1 MLSCFFNKFRFYIM
15 DKKVQFLL
23 VGVIFLL
30 MLFYGSIEAAPV
42 GLNKVESLEERLEKL
57 EKREKDRY
65 KDGEKE
71 IRVYFKNGFKMRS
84 LDNNFKF
91 QAGGRI
97 MHDWGFFTEDS
108 KFASTIGSQENGARF
123 RRVRFFMAGILYNTI
138 KFKWDMDIDGGSNGV
153 TFKDVYIGTHKI
165 PVLGNFQVGHFK
177 RPASL
182 DSITSSKYL
191 TFMERSLTNTFFKT
205 RNTGFAFFNQHFNKR
220 FTWFTFINKETSERP
235 PDFQIDGDWNVTSRI
250 TGLPYISE
258 DRKEWVHLGASW
270 SYEKATDNKVT
281 FNAARDTEIIS
292 TLFTTGV
299 ISAERFNIVGLE
311 GAVNLNQFSV
321 QGEYVIADVDKGAGP
336 NGQLDSFYIQGS
348 WYLTGENRRYS
359 SRSGSIARFKPE
371 QNFSWNKK
379 WSEGRGTGAFQLAVR
394 YSELDLNDS
403 DAGIAG
409 GEQESLTVGLNW
421 ELNPMS
427 RIMYNYIHADFS
439 SGVGAD
445 NGTLKSNLI
454 RFQVD
459 F

>member
-1 MLSCFFNKFRFYIM
+1 MGNKGHNFLVGLM
-15 DKKVQFLL
+15 FLL
-23 VGVIFLL
+23 T
-30 MLFYGSIEAAPV
+30 LFAESSEARPV
-42 GLNKVESLEERLEKL
+42 DLNKIESLEERLEKL

-71 IRVYFKNGFKMRS
+71 IHIYFKNGFKMRS

-123 RRVRFFMAGILYNTI
+123 RRVRFFMAGMLYNTI
-138 KFKWDMDIDGGSNGV
+138 KFKWDMDIDGGANGV
-153 TFKDVYIGTHKI
+153 TFKDMYIGTHKI
-165 PVLGNFQVGHFK
+165 PILGNFQVGHFK

-182 DSITSSKYL
+182 DSVTSSKYL

-205 RNTGFAFFNQHFNKR
+205 RNTGFSFFNQHFNKR
-220 FTWFTFINKETSERP
+220 FTWFTFVNKETAERP
-235 PDFQIDGDWNVTSRI
+235 PDFEIDGDWNVTSRI

-258 DRKEWVHLGASW
+258 DGKEWVHLGASW

-311 GAVNLNQFSV
+311 GAVNWNQFSV
-321 QGEYVIADVDKGAGP
+321 QGEYVITDVDKGADP
-336 NGQLDSFYIQGS
+336 NGQLDSFYVQGS
-348 WYLTGENRRYS
+348 WYLTDENRRYS
-359 SRSGSIARFKPE
+359 PRSGSIARFKPK

-379 WSEGRGTGAFQLAVR
+379 WSKGLGTGAFQVAVR
-394 YSELDLNDS
+394 YSELNLNDS
-403 DAGIAG
+403 DAGIEG

-427 RIMYNYIHADFS
+427 RIMYNYVHADFS

-445 NGTLKSNLI
+445 NGTLNSNLI

>member
-1 MLSCFFNKFRFYIM
+1 MLFLFFNKRRFYIM
-15 DKKVQFLL
+15 EKKVQLFL
-23 VGVIFLL
+23 VGLMFAL
-30 MLFYGSIEAAPV
+30 MLFAESIAAAPS
-42 GLNKVESLEERLEKL
+42 GLNKIESLEERLEKL

-65 KDGEKE
+65 KGRGEE

-91 QAGGRI
+91 QVGGRI
-97 MHDWGFFTEDS
+97 MHDWGFFSEDS
-108 KFASTIGSQENGARF
+108 KFASNFGSQENGARF
-123 RRVRFFMAGILYNTI
+123 RRVRFFMAGMLYNTI

-153 TFKDVYIGTHKI
+153 TFKDMYIGTHKI
-165 PVLGNFQVGHFK
+165 PILGNFQVGHFK

-191 TFMERSLTNTFFKT
+191 TFIERSLTNTFFKT

-220 FTWFTFINKETSERP
+220 FTWFTFINKETAERP
-235 PDFQIDGDWNVTSRI
+235 PDFEIDGDWNVTSRI

-258 DRKEWVHLGASW
+258 DGKEWVHLGISW

-311 GAVNLNQFSV
+311 SAVNWNQFSV
-321 QGEYVIADVDKGAGP
+321 QGEYVIADVDKGVGP
-336 NGQLDSFYIQGS
+336 NGQLNSFYVQGS

-359 SRSGSIARFKPE
+359 RRSGSIARFMPK
-371 QNFSWNKK
+371 QNFSWNKN
-379 WSEGRGTGAFQLAVR
+379 WSEGLGTGALQVAAR

-403 DAGIAG
+403 YAGIAG
-409 GEQESLTVGLNW
+409 GEQESFTVGLNW

-427 RIMYNYIHADFS
+427 RIMYNYVHADFS
-439 SGVGAD
+439 SGVGVD
-445 NGTLKSNLI
+445 NGTLNSNLI

>member
-1 MLSCFFNKFRFYIM
+1 M
-15 DKKVQFLL
+15 DKKKQLLL
-23 VGVIFLL
+23 VGLMFLL
-30 MLFYGSIEAAPV
+30 MLCSGSIEAAPV
-42 GLNKVESLEERLEKL
+42 DLKKIESLEERLEKL

-65 KDGEKE
+65 KDGGKE

-108 KFASTIGSQENGARF
+108 KFTSTIRSQENGARF

-182 DSITSSKYL
+182 DSVTSSKYL

-235 PDFQIDGDWNVTSRI
+235 PDFQIDGDWNFTSRI

-258 DRKEWVHLGASW
+258 DGKEWVHLGASW

-292 TLFTTGV
+292 TIFTTGV
-299 ISAERFNIVGLE
+299 ISAESFNIVGLE
-311 GAVNLNQFSV
+311 GAVNWNQFSV
-321 QGEYVIADVDKGAGP
+321 QGEYVIADVDKGAGA
-336 NGQLDSFYIQGS
+336 NGQLDSFYVQGS
-348 WYLTGENRRYS
+348 WYLTDENRRYS
-359 SRSGSIARFKPE
+359 RRSGSIARFKPK

-379 WSEGRGTGAFQLAVR
+379 WSEGLGTGAFQLAVR